1 MRCQSEQQLEVVG
14 AQGLTITIPL
24 LNYCCYIIIIFL
36 KRNGFS
42 FFFIISVH
50 TGIYSI
56 FNWHNQ
62 IFNAKLICRYIISR
76 GIQEQTKKR
85 IGTLVYQIDVHARL
99 LILRKKFS
107 LHGLILVC
115 MIIVFEKKIPL
126 HVYFPAFLLVF
137 ALHVY

>member
-62 IFNAKLICRYIISR
+62 ISNAKLICRHIISR
-76 GIQEQTKKR
+76 GIQEQTKTNR
-85 IGTLVYQIDVHARL
+85 YL
-99 LILRKKFS
+99 LISNLA
-107 LHGLILVC
+107 HDIENVN
-115 MIIVFEKKIPL
+115 
-126 HVYFPAFLLVF
+126 LLNF
-137 ALHVY
+137 DE